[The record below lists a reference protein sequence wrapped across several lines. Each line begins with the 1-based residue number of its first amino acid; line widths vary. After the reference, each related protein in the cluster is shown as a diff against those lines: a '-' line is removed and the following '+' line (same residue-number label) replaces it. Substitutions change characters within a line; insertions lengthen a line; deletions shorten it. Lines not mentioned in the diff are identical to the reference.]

1 MAVIESA
8 AAGVRAAERGATYLL
23 LRMPAADA
31 RSQYRELTLLVKEA
45 QLPVLIRGRSDLA
58 LATGA
63 AGVNLPEDDITV
75 ARARSL
81 LGPDRL
87 VGRSVHSLASAS
99 RAAAEGA
106 DFIVFG
112 PVFPTPTHPGS
123 PGLGLAALGEVVR
136 TVAIPVLAIGGVY
149 GARSAECL
157 AAGAAGYAAIRQ
169 FQGGWPR
176 GGFAEHG
183 RQGGAPPSVRNDPA
197 R

>member
-8 AAGVRAAERGATYLL
+8 AAGVRAAERGATHLL

-31 RSQYRELTLLVKEA
+31 RVQFRELTELIRETS
-45 QLPVLIRGRSDLA
+45 LPVLVRGRPDLA
-58 LATGA
+58 LAAGA
-63 AGVNLPEDDITV
+63 AGVNLPEDDITI
-75 ARARSL
+75 AGARSL
-81 LGPDRL
+81 LGPARL

-106 DFIVFG
+106 DFVIFG

-136 TVAIPVLAIGGVY
+136 AIAIPVVAIGGVD

-157 AAGAAGYAAIRQ
+157 AAGAAGYAAIRH
-169 FQGGWPR
+169 FQGGL
-176 GGFAEHG
+176 AL
-183 RQGGAPPSVRNDPA
+183 
-197 R
+197 

>member
-8 AAGVRAAERGATYLL
+8 AAGARAADRGATHLL

-31 RSQYRELTLLVKEA
+31 RLQYRELTELMRKTS
-45 QLPVLIRGRSDLA
+45 LPVLVRGRPDLA

-75 ARARSL
+75 AGARSL

-106 DFIVFG
+106 DFVVFG

-123 PGLGLAALGEVVR
+123 AGLGLAALGEVVR
-136 TVAIPVLAIGGVY
+136 AIAIPVLAIGGVDS
-149 GARSAECL
+149 ARSGECL

-169 FQGGWPR
+169 FQDDR
-176 GGFAEHG
+176 
-183 RQGGAPPSVRNDPA
+183 A